1 MVAAGCDPALPLLEA
16 PLVIAG
22 EALSVVRCTATRRAA
37 VKGLRHPPATPSAL
51 MAWPGLSCTL

>member
-37 VKGLRHPPATPSAL
+37 R
-51 MAWPGLSCTL
+51 